1 MSYTKGALVRCWA
14 YFDQEGTRV
23 NPDTVTAKVK
33 SPSGTI
39 TTYTYPTD
47 VDIDLEGVYSVNVS
61 ATIAGRWYY
70 RFESTGDGQGAAEG
84 AFDVKVGQFP

>member
-1 MSYTKGALVRCWA
+1 MSYLKGQLVRVWG
-14 YFDQEGTRV
+14 YFEQEGTRI
-23 NPDTVTAKVK
+23 NPDTITCKVK
-33 SPSGTI
+33 NPAGTT

-47 VDIDLEGVYSVNVS
+47 VSIDLEGVYSVNVS

-84 AFDVKVGQFP
+84 SFDVKAGQF